1 MSNAFVLE
9 AMDLDGVSVG
19 RNSGTL
25 EVICRDHDG
34 VNEIE
39 TEDIH
44 DLVKRHGLEVSN
56 TIVDFD
62 AGEVRHIVDG
72 IGGGSGND

>member
-1 MSNAFVLE
+1 MSAG
-9 AMDLDGVSVG
+9 AITGTTGTDDL
-19 RNSGTL
+19 R
-25 EVICRDHDG
+25 
-34 VNEIE
+34 
-39 TEDIH
+39 EDDTI
-44 DLVKRHGLEVSN
+44 LEVSN